1 MYIEIRNLYKKIKG
15 VTVLENI
22 NIKFSKG
29 KIYGLQGKN
38 GSGKT
43 MLMRAICGLIIPT
56 EGTVNING
64 EILHKD
70 ISFPKSLGALIE
82 NPAFLANYT
91 GSQNLKL
98 LSSVNGKVSDNEI
111 TSALKSVGLD
121 PNDKRVYKKYSL
133 GMKQRLGIACAIMG
147 SPEIIVLDEP
157 INALDE
163 SGVMQIRD
171 ILLQIKSNG
180 AIIILACHD
189 KNELELLSDEII
201 KMECGRIVK

>member
-1 MYIEIRNLYKKIKG
+1 VYIEVSDLYKKIKG

-29 KIYGLQGKN
+29 MIYGLQGKN

-43 MLMRAICGLIIPT
+43 MLMRAICGLILPT
-56 EGTVNING
+56 KGTINING
-64 EILHKD
+64 EILHED

-82 NPAFLANYT
+82 NPAFLPNHT
-91 GSQNLKL
+91 GLQNLKL
-98 LSSVNGKVSDNEI
+98 LSSINGKVSDAEI

-147 SPEIIVLDEP
+147 SPEIIILDEP

-163 SGVMQIRD
+163 SGVMQIRNV
-171 ILLQIKSNG
+171 LLQAKSNG

-189 KNELELLSDEII
+189 RNELELLSDEII